1 MVENAAAGVIELQ
14 AFDLVLAG
22 MLVLAAGL
30 VSMALRLRL
39 EKRLLIASLRMV
51 VQLLLIGYLLKWVFG
66 IENLFLVLGLAA
78 LMIIAA
84 SRAAVTRPARTFRG
98 VSWFAFL
105 SLTATGMVTTV
116 TVTGLIIGVD
126 PWWRP
131 QYMIP
136 LLGMILGNGLTG
148 ISLSLDLLLESLVE
162 KRDEVEME
170 LALGASAWEAGR
182 TPMANAVRRGMI
194 PIINTMMVVGIVSL
208 PGMMTGQILSGTD
221 PLDAVKYQMVV
232 MFMIAGAT
240 ALGCMVLTLLA
251 GRRLF
256 NSRHQLEAHRI
267 RKR

>member
-1 MVENAAAGVIELQ
+1 MLEQTTAGVIELQ
-14 AFDLVLAG
+14 TIDLVLAG
-22 MLVLAAGL
+22 LLVLVAGL
-30 VSMALRLRL
+30 VSVVLKLRL
-39 EKRLLIASLRMV
+39 EKRLFIASLRTV

-66 IENLFLVLGLAA
+66 IQNLFLVLGLAM

-84 SRAAVTRPARTFRG
+84 SRAAIKRPSRTFSG
-98 VSWFAFL
+98 VSLFAFL
-105 SLTATGMVTTV
+105 SLTVTGMLTTV
-116 TVTGLIIGVD
+116 TVTGLVIGVD

-148 ISLSLDLLLESLVE
+148 ISLSLDLLLETLVE

-182 TPMANAVRRGMI
+182 RPMSNAIKRGMI
-194 PIINTMMVVGIVSL
+194 PIINTMTVVGIVSL

-240 ALGCMVLTLLA
+240 SLGCMGLTLLA

-256 NSRHQLEAHRI
+256 NRRHQLEAHRI
-267 RKR
+267 LKR

>member
-1 MVENAAAGVIELQ
+1 MGETVTGVIELQ
-14 AFDLVLAG
+14 TIDLVLAG
-22 MLVLAAGL
+22 LLVLVAGL

-39 EKRLLIASLRMV
+39 EKRLLIASLRTV
-51 VQLLLIGYLLKWVFG
+51 LQLLLIGYLLKWVFG
-66 IENLFLVLGLAA
+66 IQNIFLVLGLAV
-78 LMIIAA
+78 LMIAVA
-84 SRAAVTRPARTFRG
+84 SRAAVKRPSRTFAG

-105 SLTATGMVTTV
+105 SLSVTGMITTI
-116 TVTGLIIGVD
+116 TVTGLIVGVD

-148 ISLSLDLLLESLVE
+148 ISLSLDLLLESLTE

-182 TPMANAVRRGMI
+182 PPMARAVRRGMI

-221 PLDAVKYQMVV
+221 PLEAVKYQMVV

-240 ALGCMVLTLLA
+240 SLGCMGLTLLA

-256 NSRHQLEAHRI
+256 NRRHQLEVHLI
-267 RKR
+267 RRR